1 MTFGILNV
9 SSDLTRK
16 PNAKVISI
24 YSQICS
30 ILVILLFLVMV
41 GRRNAISEANQNVF
55 SGGGGGGVNDVL
67 NFNFQAVSLNRK

>member
-55 SGGGGGGVNDVL
+55 SGGGGGVNDVL